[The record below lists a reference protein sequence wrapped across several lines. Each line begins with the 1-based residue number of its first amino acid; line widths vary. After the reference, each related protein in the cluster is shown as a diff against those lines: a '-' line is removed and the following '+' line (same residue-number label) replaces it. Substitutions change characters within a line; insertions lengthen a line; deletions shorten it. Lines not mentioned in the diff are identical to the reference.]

1 MADDGEVV
9 LAAERDV
16 VLSLRVDPATAELIA
31 SVRFLAP
38 RVRDPARDA
47 TLLAEQLGRFVRAVA
62 AEAETR
68 TARRNHPSAVAVHD
82 GEVARAAL
90 LAAGAERAQIPN
102 LRASSADDEVGAAA
116 LLATVAERA
125 RFRNLRPA
133 ATALLATV
141 AERARFPNLR
151 AAAVLAEDAERARLR
166 NLQLVDAH
174 EDDAAVSGRAHV
186 RAAAAQ
192 EDVASVLGRDLRAAL
207 VVEVDAHGALRVVVN
222 PSHVEAFDRGT
233 LAVAVVPAA
242 RAEGLFRG
250 DLLVASGGA
259 AALFRAAANGVLRRD
274 LLAAPVFVFV
284 EPQVRGAARRHH
296 VMLGAPNI
304 IGADAGGS
312 RSHRG
317 IQVGG
322 DDAHGPQIAVAEDRG
337 FGGPTAVA
345 NRGGARGQQRSDRV
359 VFRGSLS
366 AAGARGEEVV
376 FRGRITSLRHGLVV
390 SLFPAMPA
398 PTPLGTSSRAV
409 ATSTSRPRAAPK
421 PKPTPA
427 TATKANASIVQT
439 SKQRS

>member
-1 MADDGEVV
+1 MADDGEVI
-9 LAAERDV
+9 LAAAGPGERDV
-16 VLSLRVDPATAELIA
+16 ILSLRVDPVTAELIA

-38 RVRDPARDA
+38 RLRDPARDA

-68 TARRNHPSAVAVHD
+68 PARLHHPSAVAVHN

-90 LAAGAERAQIPN
+90 LAAGGERAQIPN
-102 LRASSADDEVGAAA
+102 LCASSADDEVGAAA

-125 RFRNLRPA
+125 RFPNLRA
-133 ATALLATV
+133 AALLAAD
-141 AERARFPNLR
+141 AERVRFPNLR
-151 AAAVLAEDAERARLR
+151 ATALLAADAERARLR

-192 EDVASVLGRDLRAAL
+192 EDVASVLGGDLRAAL
-207 VVEVDAHGALRVVVN
+207 VVVN
-222 PSHVEAFDRGT
+222 LSHVEAFDRGA

-242 RAEGLFRG
+242 RAKGLFRG
-250 DLLVASGGA
+250 DLLVVSGGA
-259 AALFRAAANGVLRRD
+259 AALLRAAANGVLRRD
-274 LLAAPVFVFV
+274 LLPAPVFVFA

-304 IGADAGGS
+304 IGVDAGGS
-312 RSHRG
+312 RNHRA

-322 DDAHGPQIAVAEDRG
+322 DDAHGPQIDAAEDMG

-376 FRGRITSLRHGLVV
+376 FRGRITSSRHGPVV

-398 PTPLGTSSRAV
+398 PSPLGTSSRAV
-409 ATSTSRPRAAPK
+409 ATGTSRPCAAPK
-421 PKPTPA
+421 PKPKPA
-427 TATKANASIVQT
+427 AATKVSFQ
-439 SKQRS
+439 